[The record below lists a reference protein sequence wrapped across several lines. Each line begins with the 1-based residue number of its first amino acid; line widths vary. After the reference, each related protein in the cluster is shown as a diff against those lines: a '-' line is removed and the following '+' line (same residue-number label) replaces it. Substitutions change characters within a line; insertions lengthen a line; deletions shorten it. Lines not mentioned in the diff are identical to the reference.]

1 MTPSQILD
9 RPPLLFTLLALASAM
24 LLGAAFAFQYIGGL
38 EPCVLCV
45 WQRYPYG
52 AVIVLG
58 LLGAGLARG
67 AVPPTGALAA
77 VMGLAALALFTDAAI
92 AGFHVGVEQKWW
104 QGTAACVGAT
114 GADSIEALRAQLL
127 AQKVVRCDEV
137 AWELAGISM
146 AGYNMVAA
154 LALGTVAGLGA
165 ARMAR
170 GRADQGGTHERR
182 TGPRRR

>member
-1 MTPSQILD
+1 
-9 RPPLLFTLLALASAM
+9 
-24 LLGAAFAFQYIGGL
+24 
-38 EPCVLCV
+38 
-45 WQRYPYG
+45 
-52 AVIVLG
+52 
-58 LLGAGLARG
+58 
-67 AVPPTGALAA
+67 
-77 VMGLAALALFTDAAI
+77 
-92 AGFHVGVEQKWW
+92 
-104 QGTAACVGAT
+104 
-114 GADSIEALRAQLL
+114 
-127 AQKVVRCDEV
+127 VRCDEV

>member
-9 RPPLLFTLLALASAM
+9 NPPLLFVALAAASGLM
-24 LLGAAFAFQYIGGL
+24 LGAAFAFQYIGGL
-38 EPCVLCV
+38 DPCVLCI

-52 AVIVLG
+52 VVIVLG
-58 LLGAGLARG
+58 LTGTGLARG
-67 AVPPTGALAA
+67 AAPPEGVLIA
-77 VMGLAALALFTDAAI
+77 VMGLVALTLFTDAAI

-104 QGTAACVGAT
+104 QGTSACVGAV

-127 AQKVVRCDEV
+127 AQKVVRCDEI
-137 AWELAGISM
+137 AWSLAGISM
-146 AGYNMVAA
+146 AGYNMAAA
-154 LALGTVAGLGA
+154 LGLSIVAGLGA

-170 GRADQGGTHERR
+170 GRAGFGGTHERR